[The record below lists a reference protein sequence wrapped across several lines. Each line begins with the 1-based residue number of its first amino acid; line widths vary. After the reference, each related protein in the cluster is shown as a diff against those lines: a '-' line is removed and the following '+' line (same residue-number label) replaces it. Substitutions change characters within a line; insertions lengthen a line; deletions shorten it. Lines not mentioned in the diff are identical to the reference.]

1 MGQAMAA
8 VAAITK
14 ERAAAV
20 GRRSDMRAGEAG
32 LDIPR
37 NDEGRLFD
45 RYRNEG
51 DLAAR
56 EELIERFLPLAR
68 RLARRYWRRRDQID
82 DLMQVAAVGLVK
94 AIDRFDHE
102 RGVAFSSYAVPTI
115 QGELKRH
122 LRDTRW
128 ALHVPQR
135 MQERVLE
142 VERASEGLRTQ
153 LGRSP
158 TADEVA
164 ARVGVTVACVA
175 EAAEAATGLDTVS
188 LDGQAGG
195 NPGDGPDLW
204 SVLSFEDER
213 FDLVEYGATIEAAL
227 AALPA
232 RERLILHLRFE
243 LDLTQSEIAQRCG
256 MSQMHVSRLLRRALG
271 RLRAVAQA
279 RSMV

>member
-1 MGQAMAA
+1 
-8 VAAITK
+8 
-14 ERAAAV
+14 
-20 GRRSDMRAGEAG
+20 MRAGEAG
-32 LDIPR
+32 SDIPR
-37 NDEGRLFD
+37 TDEGRLFN

-56 EELIERFLPLAR
+56 EELIECFLPLSR
-68 RLARRYWRRRDQID
+68 RLARRYWRRREQID

-164 ARVGVTVACVA
+164 AQVGVTVACVA

-188 LDGQAGG
+188 LDGHAGG
-195 NPGDGPDLW
+195 DRGDAPDLW
-204 SVLSFEDER
+204 AVLAFEDER
-213 FDLVEYGATIEAAL
+213 FDLVEYGATIEPAL

-232 RERLILHLRFE
+232 RERLILYLRFE
-243 LDLTQSEIAQRCG
+243 LDLTQSEIAERCG

-279 RSMV
+279 RSML

>member
-8 VAAITK
+8 PAAEIDQ
-14 ERAAAV
+14 RAVQYGAAQ
-20 GRRSDMRAGEAG
+20 DW
-32 LDIPR
+32 
-37 NDEGRLFD
+37 RLFE
-45 RYRNEG
+45 RYRHEG

-56 EELIERFLPLAR
+56 EELVERFLPLAR
-68 RLARRYWRRRDQID
+68 KLARRYWRRREQLD
-82 DLMQVAAVGLVK
+82 DLVQVAAVGLVK

-102 RGVAFSSYAVPTI
+102 RGVQFTTYAVPTI
-115 QGELKRH
+115 LGELKRY

-142 VERASEGLRTQ
+142 VERAAEGLRTQ

-164 ARVGVTVACVA
+164 RRVGVTVSYVA

-188 LDGQAGG
+188 LDGAAGG
-195 NPGDGPDLW
+195 DGEHGAAFGN
-204 SVLSFEDER
+204 VLAFEDER
-213 FDLVEYGATIEAAL
+213 FDLVEYGATIQPAL
-227 AALPA
+227 DALPA

-243 LDLTQSEIAQRCG
+243 LDLTQTEIAERCG

-271 RLRAVAQA
+271 RLRAAAHA
-279 RSMV
+279 RSLV